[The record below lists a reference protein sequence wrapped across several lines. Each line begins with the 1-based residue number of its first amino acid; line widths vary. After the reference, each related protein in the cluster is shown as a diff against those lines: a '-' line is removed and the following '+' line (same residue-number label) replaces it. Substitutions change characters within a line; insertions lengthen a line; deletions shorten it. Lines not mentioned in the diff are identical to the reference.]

1 METSKTSPALS
12 IFSKILPL
20 GVLGLIFMGA
30 LVTSNDAGLAVPDWP
45 NTYGENMFLYPPS
58 KWTGGIFYEHVHRL
72 IASGIGLLTF
82 VLTVWVLKTE
92 KRKWMRWTALVA
104 LAAVILQGIL
114 GGMTVLYQLPVSIS
128 SFHAILAQSF
138 LCLTIFIA
146 YMLGKEF
153 NKRRESGA
161 GDRKIFRKSV
171 FVTVLVFIQLAI
183 GAVMRHSGSGLAVLD
198 FPTMGG
204 EWLPTFSASMLETL
218 NSMRAEANLY
228 PITNFHAA
236 IHVAHRAF
244 AVLIALA
251 VIGLFVIVGKS
262 TYRDSKVN
270 KLTGFVMALMIV
282 QFLLG
287 IIAVLSVRSPV
298 PTSIHVACGA
308 LLLALLFYLSLIS
321 FPMTQ
326 RT

>member
-1 METSKTSPALS
+1 MELSNPSTALS
-12 IFSKILPL
+12 IFSKTLPIA
-20 GVLGLIFMGA
+20 VLGLIFMGA

-82 VLTVWVLKTE
+82 ILTIWILRTE
-92 KRKWMRWTALVA
+92 KRKWLRWTALAA

-128 SFHAILAQSF
+128 SFHAVLAQSF

-146 YMLGKEF
+146 YMLSKESS
-153 NKRRESGA
+153 KRKEEGA
-161 GDRKIFRKSV
+161 GDKKIFKKSV
-171 FVTVLVFIQLAI
+171 FVAALIFIQLII

-204 EWLPTFSASMLETL
+204 EWLPTFSATMLETL
-218 NSMRAEANLY
+218 NTMRAKANLY
-228 PITNFHAA
+228 PISNSHAA
-236 IHVAHRAF
+236 IHIAHRIF
-244 AVLIALA
+244 AVLVSLA
-251 VIGLFVIVGKS
+251 VIGLVVVVGKS
-262 TYRDSKVN
+262 AYRDSKVN
-270 KLTGFVMALMIV
+270 KLTGFILSLVIV

-287 IIAVLSVRSPV
+287 VVAVLSVRSPI
-298 PTSIHVACGA
+298 PTSIHVVCGA
-308 LLLALLFYLSLIS
+308 LLLALTFFLSLIS
-321 FPMTQ
+321 YPRAQ
-326 RT
+326 N